1 MRKVKWDHNLSED
14 SMKNF
19 KLGKKI
25 GIGFGALIAISLVLG
40 GVAVWNMRSVSGLAA
55 KLNFQFVPEMEVSSA
70 VDSSFQD
77 TMFEIR
83 GYGYT
88 LDKNSLEAGM
98 KSLEQVK
105 KNLKEAQELAAGS
118 SELVKL
124 REEVEKAHVKLA
136 EYERL
141 VLETTAKSEALLHNR
156 GQIREAANL
165 FVNNVDAFTN
175 DQNEFFKNEINSG
188 LEVGKLVERL
198 WKCRTMD
205 EIGGLAASIRI
216 VLWKA
221 QTDRDLNS
229 VQETQKD
236 FDLIEKK
243 LESLKAVTRKDS
255 NLKQIENIRAAL
267 NEYRKN
273 MLELLANWTAVE
285 ELNNKRRVTGNE
297 LLAITKETAA
307 AGMAD
312 TKKIAGSTISKLSFS
327 STVMV
332 AGLLLA
338 VALGILIALFITR
351 AITRPL
357 IKALDISN
365 RLSEGDLTVKID
377 VDSQDETGQLLHAMK
392 NMVAK
397 IREIVG
403 EVKRAGDNVASGSR
417 ELSSTAEAMAQ
428 GSTEQAASAEE
439 VSSSME
445 QMGSNIQQSA
455 NNAMQTEKMAVKAA
469 GDASDGGQAVT
480 ETVSAMKE
488 IAGKISI
495 IEEIARQTNL
505 LALNAAI
512 EAARAG
518 EHGKGFAVVAS
529 EVRKLAERSQTAAA
543 EISKLST
550 TSVGVAEKAGE
561 MLLRI
566 VPDIRKTA
574 DLVQEISAACSEQ
587 NSGAEQINKALQQL
601 DEVIQQNAS
610 AAEEMASTSEEL
622 LSQAEQLQN
631 MISFFRIE
639 NDDRRIRSVEA
650 GTQSSAPPKVAGK
663 FKSVQS
669 GKGLNRALSK
679 PGNGSGV
686 ESEREKTG
694 GFSLDMGKP
703 GQRDAE
709 DHEFERY

>member
-1 MRKVKWDHNLSED
+1 
-14 SMKNF
+14 MKNL
-19 KLGKKI
+19 KIGKKI
-25 GIGFGALIAISLVLG
+25 GIGFGALIAISLILG
-40 GVAVWNMRSVSGLAA
+40 GIAVWNMRSVSGLAG
-55 KLNFQFVPEMEVSSA
+55 KLNAQFVPETEISSA
-70 VDSSFQD
+70 VDRSFQD
-77 TMFEIR
+77 TMLEIR
-83 GYGYT
+83 GYSYT
-88 LDKNSLEAGM
+88 QDKNSLEAGM
-98 KSLEQVK
+98 KNLEQVK
-105 KNLKEAQELAAGS
+105 EYLKVAEELATGY

-124 REEVEKAHVKLA
+124 REEVEKAKVKLA

-141 VLETTAKSEALLHNR
+141 VLETTAKNDALLNNR
-156 GQIREAANL
+156 RQIHEAGKL
-165 FVNNVDAFTN
+165 FATNVDAFTN

-188 LEVGKLVERL
+188 LEAGKLVERL

-205 EIGGLAASIRI
+205 EIGGLVASIQI
-216 VLWKA
+216 VVWKA
-221 QTDRDLNS
+221 QSERDLNS
-229 VQETQKD
+229 LQEAQKD
-236 FDLIEKK
+236 FDAIEKK

-255 NLKQIENIRAAL
+255 NLKQIDNIRTAL
-267 NEYRKN
+267 NAYKKN
-273 MLELLANWTAVE
+273 MLEVLANWTAVE
-285 ELNNKRRVTGNE
+285 ELNNKRRVIGNE
-297 LLAITKETAA
+297 LLKITKETAA

-312 TKKIAGSTISKLSFS
+312 TIKIAGTTISKLSFS
-327 STVMV
+327 STVMIV
-332 AGLLLA
+332 GLLLA
-338 VALGILIALFITR
+338 VALGVLIAVFISR

-357 IKALDISN
+357 IKALDVSN

-392 NMVAK
+392 NMVAR

-417 ELSSTAEAMAQ
+417 ELSSTAEEMAQ
-428 GSTEQAASAEE
+428 GATEQAASAEE

-445 QMGSNIQQSA
+445 QMSSNIQQSA
-455 NNAMQTEKMAVKAA
+455 GNAMQTEKMAVKSAD
-469 GDASDGGQAVT
+469 DASEGGKAVT
-480 ETVSAMKE
+480 ETVWAMKE

-574 DLVQEISAACSEQ
+574 DLVQEISAACNEQ
-587 NSGAEQINKALQQL
+587 NSGAEQINMALQQL

-631 MISFFRIE
+631 IISFFRIE
-639 NDDRRIRSVEA
+639 NDDSHIRSVEA
-650 GTQSSAPPKVAGK
+650 RTQHSEPSKVARK
-663 FKSVQS
+663 LKSSQ
-669 GKGLNRALSK
+669 GGNGRRNRVASR
-679 PGNGSGV
+679 PGNDSV
-686 ESEREKTG
+686 AESEREKAG
-694 GFSLDMGKP
+694 GFTLDIGKP

-709 DHEFERY
+709 DHEFDRY